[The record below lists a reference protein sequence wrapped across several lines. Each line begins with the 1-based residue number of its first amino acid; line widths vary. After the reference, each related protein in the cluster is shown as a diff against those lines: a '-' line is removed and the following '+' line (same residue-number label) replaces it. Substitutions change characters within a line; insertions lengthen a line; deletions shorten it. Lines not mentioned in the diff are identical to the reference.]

1 MSLRFPWDLGVNLLL
16 IFGPSAVQ
24 RTTNRTGAEIPQ
36 RVRIASAAARRYK

>member
-24 RTTNRTGAEIPQ
+24 RAINRSGAEIPQ
-36 RVRIASAAARRYK
+36 RVRNASAAVRRYK